1 MCVNTV
7 SYEYCQLYTCSLG
20 KGRTSL
26 ALAVGKEWGQR
37 CTRMGIGSQY
47 MHIIT
52 WLNTDVHN
60 SIIQPY
66 TTLLRTI
73 EFRSQSDLSVPGL
86 LCGIRLSREG
96 QSSCKATFSF
106 IMAHIL

>member
-1 MCVNTV
+1 
-7 SYEYCQLYTCSLG
+7 
-20 KGRTSL
+20 
-26 ALAVGKEWGQR
+26 
-37 CTRMGIGSQY
+37 

-60 SIIQPY
+60 SIIQLH
-66 TTLLRTI
+66 TTLLRTV

-86 LCGIRLSREG
+86 LCGIRLLREG

-106 IMAHIL
+106 IMAHIGQYRQPNKFCLYV